1 MPVFEPL
8 DRLPRV
14 SGSPSADFHD
24 KLVLV
29 TGGTTGIGRAAAAL
43 FHGRGARVIAT
54 GHNPVTLKA
63 ARESLP
69 AGVTVIDADV
79 RSTDDGDQVASAIR
93 AQGGKLDVVVL
104 NAGIAR
110 LAPFEAVDAVAYGD
124 HMDINVKGV
133 VLTLQKVLPLMGP
146 GGAVVMTTSIANEK
160 GTPNLSIYA
169 ATKGAVVSLVRSL
182 AVELAP
188 RQIRVN
194 AVSPGPTNTEIQD
207 KFGLPAALR
216 AAVEKD
222 LIAKIPLGR
231 YGEAEEAAQVVL
243 LLASPAASFVTGVEI
258 PVDGGL
264 SVA

>member
-1 MPVFEPL
+1 MPVTEPL
-8 DRLPRV
+8 DRP
-14 SGSPSADFHD
+14 SAGAAAPSADFHD

-43 FHGRGARVIAT
+43 FHARGARVIVT
-54 GHNPVTLKA
+54 GHNPITLKA

-69 AGVTVIDADV
+69 VGITVVDADV
-79 RSTDDGDQVASAIR
+79 RSGDDAAQVASAIR
-93 AQGGKLDVVVL
+93 AQGGKLDVAVL

-110 LAPFEAVDAVAYGD
+110 LAPFEAVDAAAYGD

-133 VLTLQKVLPLMGP
+133 VLTLQKVLPLMGV
-146 GGAVVMTTSIANEK
+146 GGSVVMTTSIANEK

-169 ATKGAVVSLVRSL
+169 ATKGAVLSLVRSL

-194 AVSPGPTNTEIQD
+194 AVSPGPTNTDIQD
-207 KFGLPAALR
+207 KFGLPADVR

-222 LIAKIPLGR
+222 MIAKIPLGR

-243 LLASPAASFVTGVEI
+243 FLASPAASFVTGVEI

>member
-1 MPVFEPL
+1 MPASESL
-8 DRLPRV
+8 DQSVRR
-14 SGSPSADFHD
+14 SAPASSDFHH

-43 FHGRGARVIAT
+43 FHARGARVIVT
-54 GHNPVTLKA
+54 GHNPTTLKA
-63 ARESLP
+63 ARDSLP
-69 AGVTVIDADV
+69 AGITVLDADV
-79 RSTDDGDQVASAIR
+79 RSGDDAAQVASAIR
-93 AQGGKLDVVVL
+93 AQGGKLDVAVL

-110 LAPFEAVDAVAYGD
+110 LAPFEAVDATAYGD

-133 VLTLQKVLPLMGP
+133 VLTLQKVLPLMGA
-146 GGAVVMTTSIANEK
+146 GGSVVMTTSIANEK

-169 ATKGAVVSLVRSL
+169 ATKGAVLSLVRSL

-194 AVSPGPTNTEIQD
+194 AVSPGPTKTDIQD
-207 KFGLPAALR
+207 KFGLPAPVR

-222 LIAKIPLGR
+222 MIAKIPLGR
-231 YGEAEEAAQVVL
+231 YGEAEEAAEVAL
-243 LLASPAASFVTGVEI
+243 FLASPAASFVTGVEI

>member
-1 MPVFEPL
+1 MQSTELRQLPSPLPITGVFL
-8 DRLPRV
+8 
-14 SGSPSADFHD
+14 D
-24 KLVLV
+24 KLVLI
-29 TGGTTGIGRAAAAL
+29 TGGTTGIGRATAAL
-43 FHGRGARVIAT
+43 FHARGARVIVT
-54 GHNPVTLKA
+54 GQNPATLKA

-69 AGVTVIDADV
+69 DGITVIDADV
-79 RSTDDGDQVASAIR
+79 RSSDDAAQVTRAIEAR
-93 AQGGKLDVVVL
+93 GGRLDVVVL

-110 LAPFEAVDAVAYGD
+110 LAPFEAVDAAAYGD
-124 HMDINVKGV
+124 HMDVNVKGV

-160 GTPNLSIYA
+160 GTPNMSIYA
-169 ATKGAVVSLVRSL
+169 ASKGAVLSLVRSL

-194 AVSPGPTNTEIQD
+194 AISPGPTHTDIQA
-207 KFGLPAALR
+207 KFGLPKEVR

-222 LIAKIPLGR
+222 VSAKIPLGR
-231 YGEAEEAAQVVL
+231 FGEAEEAAEVVL
-243 LLASPAASFVTGVEI
+243 FLASPAASFVTGVEI